1 MPQRKFKA
9 HMTSEQFNETLRAI
23 MQIPHKRTK
32 FHTKGQIPH
41 KRTKRQFITHF
52 MELIP
57 ILYKNIRRKTNTV
70 TKDLIKYFENFSSSW

>member
-41 KRTKRQFITHF
+41 KRTNSTQKDKKAIYYPFHGTD
-52 MELIP
+52 
-57 ILYKNIRRKTNTV
+57 TNT
-70 TKDLIKYFENFSSSW
+70 L